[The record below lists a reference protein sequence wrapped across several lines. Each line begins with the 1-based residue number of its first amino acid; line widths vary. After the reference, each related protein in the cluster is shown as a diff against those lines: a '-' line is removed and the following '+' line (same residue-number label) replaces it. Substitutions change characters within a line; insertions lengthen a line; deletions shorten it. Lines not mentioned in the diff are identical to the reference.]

1 MNNEIPVNISKKVFN
16 EIYIP
21 WLDDYSRTQIIFGG
35 SSSGKSKFIVGQR
48 VVYRLLKGD
57 HNFLICRQTKTS
69 VRGSV
74 ATEIQRVIAEWN
86 LERLFNINKTDGTVT
101 CDNGYQAVFAG
112 LDDVEKLK
120 SLTFK
125 KGALTDII
133 IEEATE
139 TERNSI
145 KQLKKRQR
153 GKTERDTKKTIT
165 LLFNPILQSHWI
177 YQEYFT
183 SLAWADNQKEYHS
196 ESLSILKTTYKDNR
210 FLERTE
216 IDDLEYEKDK
226 YHYNV
231 YTLGNWG
238 ILGHVIFTNWR
249 VEDLSGMMD
258 QFDNPRDGLDFGFS
272 VDPSAMWNSHYDKA
286 HKRIYVHGEL
296 YQKGLTND
304 LLATEVK
311 ERAGYWKI
319 EEKTKERIFQGTRPV
334 VCDSAEPKSIAEL
347 KQYGIDA
354 IPAMKGKD
362 SVLFGYQWLQQQE
375 IIIDKNCVNTKFEI
389 STAHWLEDA
398 GGNAIL
404 KPSGK
409 NDHLIAAGR
418 YAHEQDMN
426 DIDPSMLVD
435 HI

>member
-101 CDNGYQAVFAG
+101 CENGFQAVFAG

-125 KGALTDII
+125 KGALTDVIV
-133 IEEATE
+133 EEATE
-139 TERNSI
+139 TEKNSI

-153 GKTERDTKKTIT
+153 GKTLSGTKKTIT
-165 LLFNPILQSHWI
+165 LLFNPILHSHWI
-177 YQEYFT
+177 YEEYFAG
-183 SLAWADNQKEYHS
+183 LAWSDKQTEYHS
-196 ESLSILKTTYKDNR
+196 EQLSILKTTYKDNH
-210 FLERTE
+210 FLEQTE
-216 IDDLEYEKDK
+216 INDLETETDK
-226 YHYNV
+226 YHFNV

-249 VEDLSGMMD
+249 VEDLSEMHA
-258 QFDNPRDGLDFGFS
+258 QFTNHRDGGDFGFS
-272 VDPSAMWNSHYDKA
+272 VDPSALWISHYDDK
-286 HKRIYVHGEL
+286 HKRIYVYDEL
-296 YQKGLTND
+296 YERGLTND
-304 LLATEVK
+304 KLAEAVK
-311 ERAGYWKI
+311 EKIGYWHV
-319 EEKTKERIFQGTRPV
+319 EKDGTRICTGTRPIV
-334 VCDSAEPKSIAEL
+334 FDSAEPKSIAEL
-347 KQYGIDA
+347 QGYGVNA
-354 IPAMKGKD
+354 SAAAKGKD
-362 SVLFGYQWLQQQE
+362 SVL
-375 IIIDKNCVNTKFEI
+375 
-389 STAHWLEDA
+389 
-398 GGNAIL
+398 
-404 KPSGK
+404 
-409 NDHLIAAGR
+409 
-418 YAHEQDMN
+418 
-426 DIDPSMLVD
+426 
-435 HI
+435 